1 MMDPS
6 IRDGTPPA
14 GGVNRSPAA
23 NPNNRLRP
31 VQDRQAQSPAAPPVP
46 IIIGP
51 EPEEGGLSMADGL
64 VGALGLPLTRH
75 NPVWGPFALDKLRE
89 LQHVLMKHAFVQA
102 EDQRQPVLNAVKTV
116 EVAVTLRLRL
126 EEALQQEALMLQ
138 DSVTKPAPEEAHIS
152 ALVAPV
158 TA

>member
-6 IRDGTPPA
+6 IREGAPA

-23 NPNNRLRP
+23 TPNNRLQP
-31 VQDRQAQSPAAPPVP
+31 VQDRQSQTATTPAVALV
-46 IIIGP
+46 IGA

-64 VGALGLPLTRH
+64 VGALGLSLTRH

-102 EDQRQPVLNAVKTV
+102 EDQRQAVLNAVKTV

-126 EEALQQEALMLQ
+126 EEALQQEALMLL
-138 DSVTKPAPEEAHIS
+138 DSVTKTAPEAPPIS
-152 ALVAPV
+152 ALIAPV